1 MRTPHTDIPATGDQ
15 RISARA
21 ASPIFP
27 PTSIVCFANDNLPDH
42 GDLLA
47 NVVRWAAKESIPLVV
62 HGVGLLNCELYRQEN
77 RLILHVL
84 NLTSAGT
91 WRAPIHDL
99 ILVGPFQIKVR
110 LPENFQA
117 SKFKTLVARD
127 DEQLH
132 GRVEAGWACFDL
144 KTVLDHE
151 VVVIES

>member
-1 MRTPHTDIPATGDQ
+1 MRTPRTEIPGLVINESTPGRVAYLPADID
-15 RISARA
+15 RL
-21 ASPIFP
+21 
-27 PTSIVCFANDNLPDH
+27 FANYNLPDH

-62 HGVGLLNCELYRQEN
+62 QGVGLVDCELYRQEN
-77 RLILHVL
+77 RLILHVV

-99 ILVGPFQIKVR
+99 IPVGPFQIKVR
-110 LPENFQA
+110 LPENFQV

-127 DEQLH
+127 GEQLH
-132 GRVEAGWACFDL
+132 GRVETGWACFDL

-151 VVVIES
+151 VVVIEL